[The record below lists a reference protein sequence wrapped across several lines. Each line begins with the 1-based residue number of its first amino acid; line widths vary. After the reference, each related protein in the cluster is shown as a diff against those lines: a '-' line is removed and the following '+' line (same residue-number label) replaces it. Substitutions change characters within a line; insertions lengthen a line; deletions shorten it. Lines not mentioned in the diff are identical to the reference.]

1 MTGHPAGRTQ
11 YEHLLKSITEMLW
24 LFEALFLEIY
34 LQQSLNK
41 NVIYKQ
47 EMMHSQNCIKKV
59 G

>member
-1 MTGHPAGRTQ
+1 MTGHPGGRTQ